1 MSSDQQFR
9 PPASPFPSPAAVNSA
24 RGGNG
29 NVRDSLGEEQRDST
43 EAPLFVIAAAATGY
57 RRSLIPFSGEQ
68 RQRHGRLCSVKFLRL
83 VGRSVRCE
91 RNGFPSLLVSGRW
104 CMGYNDRRWV
114 VAVSSPP
121 RRSPR
126 SSSSGISPSLF
137 LVAMT
142 AAGGGS

>member
-9 PPASPFPSPAAVNSA
+9 PPASPFPSPATVNSA

-43 EAPLFVIAAAATGY
+43 EAPLFVIAATATGY
-57 RRSLIPFSGEQ
+57 GSVTGNSD
-68 RQRHGRLCSVKFLRL
+68 GRLCSAKFLRL

>member
-43 EAPLFVIAAAATGY
+43 EAPLFVIVAAATGY
-57 RRSLIPFSGEQ
+57 GSVTGNSD
-68 RQRHGRLCSVKFLRL
+68 GRLCSAKFLRL

-126 SSSSGISPSLF
+126 SNSSGISPSLF

>member
-24 RGGNG
+24 RGGNV

-43 EAPLFVIAAAATGY
+43 EAPLFVIAAAETGY
-57 RRSLIPFSGEQ
+57 GSVTGNSD
-68 RQRHGRLCSVKFLRL
+68 GRLCSAKFLRL